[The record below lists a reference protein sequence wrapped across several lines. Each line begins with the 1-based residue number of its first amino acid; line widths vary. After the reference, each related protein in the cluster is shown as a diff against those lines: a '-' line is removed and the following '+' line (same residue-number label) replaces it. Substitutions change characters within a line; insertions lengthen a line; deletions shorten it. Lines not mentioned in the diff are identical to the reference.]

1 MDTYSVTNATRS
13 PLPRGDFSYI
23 KDRIL
28 GKRYTLSVVY
38 VSRAKMQKLNHTYRK
53 KNEPT
58 DILSF
63 PLSKTHGE
71 IVLHADTVKK
81 KSKTFELSPRAY
93 LTFLFIHGC
102 LHLKGHQHGRTME
115 KLEDR
120 WCKALNTPPPTR

>member
-13 PLPRGDFSYI
+13 SLPRGDFSYI
-23 KDRIL
+23 KDHIL

-38 VSRAKMQKLNHTYRK
+38 VSRARMQKLNRTYRK

-63 PLSKTHGE
+63 PLSKTSGE
-71 IVLHADTVKK
+71 IILHLESVKK
-81 KSKTFELSPRAY
+81 KSKTFGLSFRAY

-102 LHLKGHQHGRTME
+102 LHLKGHEHGRTME

-120 WCKALNTPPPTR
+120 WCSVLNTPPLKR